1 MKTVK
6 HSSAD
11 ASFILLSVIILI
23 LIAGTVFAFVVLR
36 RDPLEEVFSEDS
48 VINTLMVIEK
58 DGKPLSSF
66 VLMYYPA
73 TKRAAVFDVPGEIGL
88 IIQQIDRVDRIDAVY
103 VPQRLDSFEQ
113 EMSKLL
119 GINIDFN
126 IVFTIENLG
135 KLVDLMEG
143 VEIFIP
149 SPVQIYAESTE
160 VAETG
165 PILFPSGMVKLDG
178 EKAAQYISYLLES
191 DERGSASFRRQRFF
205 KGFLKALGERSEY
218 LQHPQIARMFNTFL
232 NSDMNQRFRDRLFSE
247 LAYIDT
253 DRMNV
258 QAVGGN
264 VKEVSGQELILP
276 FYDGSYIKD
285 VVRQVLVTLTRQG
298 EGSLADRVFTVEI
311 LNGTPTSG
319 LARRT
324 SELIQGFGYDVITV
338 GNAEN
343 SDYAQTEIID
353 RSGINELGD
362 TFADIIQ
369 CENITREI
377 YNPAELDS
385 QSMEYK
391 ADFTLIIGRDFNGR
405 YVTN

>member
-1 MKTVK
+1 V
-6 HSSAD
+6 
-11 ASFILLSVIILI
+11 
-23 LIAGTVFAFVVLR
+23 IAGAVFAIIALQS
-36 RDPLEEVFSEDS
+36 DPLEAVFAEDS
-48 VINTLMVIEK
+48 VINTLMIIEK
-58 DGKPLSSF
+58 NDKPLSSF
-66 VLMYYPA
+66 VLMYYPF

-88 IIQQIDRVDRIDAVY
+88 IIQSINRVDRIDAVY
-103 VPQRLDSFEQ
+103 ISKRTKPFEN
-113 EMSKLL
+113 EISKLL
-119 GINIDFN
+119 GAEIDFS
-126 IVFTIENLG
+126 IVFDIDNLG

-149 SPVQIYAESTE
+149 SPVQIYGEGTES
-160 VAETG
+160 A

-178 EKAAQYISYLLES
+178 EKANQYISFVIEDDES
-191 DERGSASFRRQRFF
+191 DSAAFRRQRFF
-205 KGFLKALGERSEY
+205 KGFLKTLGERSEY
-218 LQHPQIARMFNTFL
+218 LQHPQIARIFNTL
-232 NSDMNQRFRDRLFSE
+232 IESDMNQQFRDRLFSE

-264 VKEVSGQELILP
+264 ARDVSGQNLIIP
-276 FYDGSYIKD
+276 FYDGAYIKD
-285 VVRQVLVTLTRQG
+285 VVRQALVTLTRQG

-338 GNAEN
+338 GNAGN
-343 SDYAQTEIID
+343 NDYAFTEIID
-353 RSGINELGD
+353 RSGMNEIGD

-369 CENITREI
+369 CENVTREI
-377 YNPAELDS
+377 YNPEELDS

>member
-1 MKTVK
+1 VKTRN
-6 HSSAD
+6 SSID
-11 ASFILLSVIILI
+11 ASVVLIVVIVLIVIIG
-23 LIAGTVFAFVVLR
+23 AVFAIIALR
-36 RDPLEEVFSEDS
+36 SDPLEEVFAEDS

-58 DGKPLSSF
+58 DDKPLSSF
-66 VLMYYPA
+66 VLMYYPS

-88 IIQQIDRVDRIDAVY
+88 IIQRINRVDRIDAVY
-103 VPQRLDSFEQ
+103 VPDRTKPFED
-113 EMSKLL
+113 ELSKLL
-119 GINIDFN
+119 GVEVDFS
-126 IVFTIENLG
+126 IIFTIENLG

-149 SPVQIYAESTE
+149 SPVQIYDEDE
-160 VAETG
+160 

-178 EKAAQYISYLLES
+178 EKAMQYISYVLEEDES
-191 DERGSASFRRQRFF
+191 DLESFRRQRFF
-205 KGFLKALGERSEY
+205 KGFLKTLGEQSEY
-218 LQHPQIARMFNTFL
+218 LLHPQIARVFNSL
-232 NSDMNQRFRDRLFSE
+232 LKSGMNQRFRDRLFSE

-264 VKEVSGQELILP
+264 VRDVSGQELIIP
-276 FYDGSYIKD
+276 FYDGAYIKD
-285 VVRQVLVTLTRQG
+285 VVRQTLVTLTRQG

-338 GNAEN
+338 GNADN
-343 SDYAQTEIID
+343 NDYAFTEIID
-353 RSGINELGD
+353 RSGISELGD
-362 TFADIIQ
+362 TFAGIIQ
-369 CENITREI
+369 CGNITREL
-377 YNPAELDS
+377 YNPEELDS

>member
-1 MKTVK
+1 MKTRR
-6 HSSAD
+6 SSID
-11 ASFILLSVIILI
+11 ASFILLAVIVLI
-23 LIAGTVFAFVVLR
+23 VIAGVIFAIIVLQS
-36 RDPLEEVFSEDS
+36 DPLEEVFAEDS
-48 VINTLMVIEK
+48 VINTLMIIEK
-58 DGKPLSSF
+58 DGKPLGSF
-66 VLMYYPA
+66 VLMYYPS

-88 IIQQIDRVDRIDAVY
+88 IIQSINRVDRIDAVY
-103 VPQRLDSFEQ
+103 VPKRTKPFED
-113 EMSKLL
+113 ELSKLL
-119 GINIDFN
+119 GAEIDFS

-149 SPVQIYAESTE
+149 SPVQIYGETAEL
-160 VAETG
+160 G

-178 EKAAQYISYLLES
+178 EKATQYISYLIEEE
-191 DERGSASFRRQRFF
+191 ERDSAAFRRQRFF
-205 KGFLKALGERSEY
+205 KGFLKTLGERSDY
-218 LQHPQIARMFNTFL
+218 LQHPQIARIFNTL
-232 NSDMNQRFRDRLFSE
+232 LESDMNQRFRDRLFSE
-247 LAYIDT
+247 LSFIDT

-264 VKEVSGQELILP
+264 LREVSGQELIFP

-285 VVRQVLVTLTRQG
+285 VVRRSLVTLARQG

-311 LNGTPTSG
+311 LNGTSTSG
-319 LARRT
+319 LAGRT
-324 SELIQGFGYDVITV
+324 SDLIQGFGYDVITV

-343 SDYAQTEIID
+343 SNYAATEIID
-353 RSGINELGD
+353 RSGIDELGD

-377 YNPAELDS
+377 YNPEELDS

>member
-1 MKTVK
+1 MKNK
-6 HSSAD
+6 SSSVD
-11 ASFILLSVIILI
+11 ASFILVIIIVLI
-23 LIAGTVFAFVVLR
+23 VAGGAVFAVIALR
-36 RDPLEEVFSEDS
+36 SDPLEEIFAEDG
-48 VINTLMVIEK
+48 VINTLMIIEK
-58 DGKPLSSF
+58 DEKPLSSF

-73 TKRAAVFDVPGEIGL
+73 TKRAAMFDVPGEIGL
-88 IIQQIDRVDRIDAVY
+88 IIQRINRTDRIDAVY
-103 VPQRLDSFEQ
+103 VSERITPFEN
-113 EMSKLL
+113 ELSKLL
-119 GINIDFN
+119 GIDIDFSV
-126 IVFTIENLG
+126 VFSVENLG

-149 SPVQIYAESTE
+149 SPVELYGGEKP
-160 VAETG
+160 V
-165 PILFPSGMVKLDG
+165 LFPSGMVVLDG
-178 EKAAQYISYLLES
+178 EKAGQYVTYVLEE
-191 DERGSASFRRQRFF
+191 DDRDTAASRRQRFF
-205 KGFLKALGERSEY
+205 KGFLKTLGERSEY
-218 LQHPQIARMFNTFL
+218 LQNPQIAKVFNTL
-232 NSDMNQRFRDRLFSE
+232 IDSEMSRRYRSRLFSE

-258 QAVGGN
+258 QSVGGN

-276 FYDGSYIKD
+276 FFDGSYVKD
-285 VVRQVLVTLTRQG
+285 VVRQTLVTLTRQG
-298 EGSLADRVFTVEI
+298 DGSLADRVFTVEI

-343 SDYAQTEIID
+343 NDYAFTTIID

-369 CENITREI
+369 CKNITRELF
-377 YNPAELDS
+377 NPEELSS
-385 QSMEYK
+385 QNMEYK

-405 YVTN
+405 YVTNR